1 MSVRVT
7 ITSEGLQ
14 NLGLYNWLCAYGL
27 SAGRD
32 LYSATPTVTPQV
44 LLFHVKD
51 LCCPIKMLCTQA
63 RVLGTY
69 FYLDGKVG

>member
-1 MSVRVT
+1 MKVWHSYVGTFT

-32 LYSATPTVTPQV
+32 LYSAMPTVTPQV
-44 LLFHVKD
+44 LLFQCKG
-51 LCCPIKMLCTQA
+51 L
-63 RVLGTY
+63 VLPH
-69 FYLDGKVG
+69 